1 MRIRFAF
8 ALASA
13 LGFTALAAPVMADGM
28 FGAFAFSPSTGQ
40 YGWSKNVGD
49 EDGATTQAITG
60 CGVDDCEMVVVFPSC
75 AALSVGDGFGMG
87 FSKAKSVEKSEET
100 ALQRCDEFTTNCI
113 VSASLCND
121 E

>member
-1 MRIRFAF
+1 MRIRLAF
-8 ALASA
+8 VLASG
-13 LGFTALAAPVMADGM
+13 LALAAAPVLAEGL

-40 YGWSKNVGD
+40 YGWAKNAADQDSAASEAVS
-49 EDGATTQAITG
+49 G
-60 CGVDDCEMVVVFPSC
+60 CGVDDCAMVVAFPNC

-87 FSKAKSVEKSEET
+87 FSKAKSVAKSEET
-100 ALQRCDEFTTNCI
+100 ALARCDEFTTNCI